1 MCWYGNNAHADISL
15 IVMCTMFYAWNV
27 FGVEHVCYSWM
38 VLHTCVTGGIAYTT
52 YELHVWYSNS
62 RMVLHACVCRSMFGV
77 NRGCTE
83 LPTAPAAALTMKA
96 LFLTKKSTLSAG
108 NTLGS
113 SMQCLKVQA
122 K

>member
-1 MCWYGNNAHADISL
+1 
-15 IVMCTMFYAWNV
+15 MFYAWNV
-27 FGVEHVCYSWM
+27 FGVEHVCY
-38 VLHTCVTGGIAYTT
+38 
-52 YELHVWYSNS
+52 S

-113 SMQCLKVQA
+113 SMLEGASKVAQSPSF
-122 K
+122 KTSSTSSSYYVCDII

>member
-1 MCWYGNNAHADISL
+1 
-15 IVMCTMFYAWNV
+15 MCTMFYAWNV

-38 VLHTCVTGGIAYTT
+38 VLHTCVTGWYRMSAAGWYCTNVLQDGIAYMT
-52 YELHVWYSNS
+52 YELHVWYSK
-62 RMVLHACVCRSMFGV
+62 MVLHACVCRSMFGV

-108 NTLGS
+108 FIN
-113 SMQCLKVQA
+113 A
-122 K
+122 